1 MVRRASAYPVFTG
14 GHRVT
19 RPDAVAGTARLVG
32 RRRIAVV
39 NARPGQTIFLPPAGR
54 GRGPIV
60 RRDAAGS
67 VLRAALE
74 QRRLEIDGQL
84 AQLANYNPGGGV
96 GAIGSRSR
104 GYETADQNEW
114 IEIELG
120 AAVPLDQVV
129 LVPAI
134 RRDGINGFQADGF
147 PQAFRVR
154 AGTGGDRTGKV
165 VAEFSARDG
174 LLPRIAPLVIPGHGV
189 QASWIRIEA
198 TVLSRREIDAKF
210 VFQFSEILAFSGEE
224 NVALHRPVRYPGNH
238 QRSSVPGWT
247 DSAVVDGFLPYLMV
261 AASGQ
266 KSVAY
271 LSSGELGDQP
281 ALTIDLGASYP
292 LSRLHL
298 HAVDQSDTVPQAF
311 AGDIGIPR
319 VLRLE
324 GANAADFS
332 DARGLVELHHDTLY
346 DVGPIV
352 VRTFPVAPC
361 RYVRLVAVK
370 LNPDPFYWSGPP
382 RLGFAE
388 IELFSQGRNIAL
400 HRPVAAN
407 FKTEDPVRPLSSLTD
422 GRNFYGTILPIRTW
436 LNQLA
441 LRHELERER
450 PLVSAELNQ
459 RYVRQK
465 ANVTRLAGLAAALA
479 CGVVVIVVVNRI
491 RQQRAIEQTRKRI
504 AADLHDELGADL
516 HALGLL
522 SDLAQNAHAE
532 PARLGDLLRRVRTL
546 TERTG
551 KAARHCT
558 NLLEAGDLHGD
569 LVNDMRHASNR
580 ILADL
585 EHQIEFEGQD
595 ELRQLSPRKRIDLLL
610 FYQESLINI
619 IRHSGAT
626 RVETRLA
633 AANGQINLTVTDNG
647 RGLAGQVPA
656 SLKRRARLLGAEV
669 EAGPSETKGARFV
682 LRLRRRWFGILP

>member
-1 MVRRASAYPVFTG
+1 MR
-14 GHRVT
+14 
-19 RPDAVAGTARLVG
+19 GTAR
-32 RRRIAVV
+32 
-39 NARPGQTIFLPPAGR
+39 QFSTILLAGILSKLSAASPPE
-54 GRGPIV
+54 
-60 RRDAAGS
+60 DLS
-67 VLRAALE
+67 LTELE
-74 QRRLEIDGQL
+74 QRLPAIDGQL
-84 AQLANYNPGGGV
+84 AQLANYNLGGGI

-104 GYETADQNEW
+104 AYETADQTEW

-120 AAVPLDQVV
+120 DAVPLDQIV

-154 AGTGGDRTGKV
+154 AGTSADHTGKI
-165 VAEFSARDG
+165 VAEFTGRDA
-174 LLPRIAPLVIPGHGV
+174 LLPRIAPLIIPCHGV
-189 QASWIRIEA
+189 VASWIRIEA
-198 TVLSRREIDAKF
+198 TILSRREFDSKY
-210 VFQFSEILAFSGEE
+210 VFQFSEVLAFSGEE
-224 NVALHRPVRYPGNH
+224 NVALHKPVRYPVHHERN
-238 QRSSVPGWT
+238 SAPGWP
-247 DSAVVDGFLPYLMV
+247 DSAVVDGFLPYLM
-261 AASGQ
+261 AAATRE

-271 LSSGELGDQP
+271 LSSSELGDQP
-281 ALTIDLGASYP
+281 KFTLDLGASYP

-311 AGDIGIPR
+311 AGDVGIPR
-319 VLRLE
+319 VLRVE
-324 GANAADFS
+324 GANAPDFS
-332 DARGLVELHHDTLY
+332 DARVLVELKHDTIY
-346 DVGPIV
+346 DVGPIMMW
-352 VRTFPVAPC
+352 TFPVANC
-361 RYVRLVAVK
+361 RYVRLIADK
-370 LNPDPFYWSGPP
+370 LNNDPLSGAAAE

-388 IELFSQGRNIAL
+388 IELFSQGRNVAL
-400 HRPVAAN
+400 NRPVAAS
-407 FKTEDPVRPLSSLTD
+407 FKTEDRLRSLSSLTD

-465 ANVTRLAGLAAALA
+465 TNVTRLAGLAAVLA
-479 CGVVVIVVVNRI
+479 FGVVVIVLVNRN

-516 HALGLL
+516 HAIGLL
-522 SDLAQNAHAE
+522 SDLAQASRTSPE
-532 PARLGDLLRRVRTL
+532 RLDDLLRRMRSL

-558 NLLEAGDLHGD
+558 NLLEAEDLHGD

-585 EHQIEFEGQD
+585 EHQIEFEG
-595 ELRQLSPRKRIDLLL
+595 EAKLRQLSPRKRIDLLL

-626 RVETRLA
+626 RVHTRLSA
-633 AANGQINLTVTDNG
+633 SEGPINLTVSDNG
-647 RGLAGQVPA
+647 CGLNGQVPA
-656 SLKRRARLLGAEV
+656 SLKRRARLLGADV
-669 EAGPSETKGARFV
+669 EAGPSGANGARIV
-682 LRLRRRWFGILP
+682 LRLKRRWFGIRP